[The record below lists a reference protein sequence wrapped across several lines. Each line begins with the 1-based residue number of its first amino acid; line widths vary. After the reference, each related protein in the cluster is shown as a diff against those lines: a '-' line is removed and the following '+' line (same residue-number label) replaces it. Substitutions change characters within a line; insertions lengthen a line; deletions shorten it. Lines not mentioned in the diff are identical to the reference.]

1 LRKNKV
7 KESNVSIEIFRA
19 TIRRSDSLNLVIL
32 LSLKSEKEI
41 SREDGNLVAEVLA
54 VDLEKKSS
62 VAYNKAK
69 I

>member
-1 LRKNKV
+1 MRKSKV

-19 TIRRSDSLNLVIL
+19 TIRRSDSLNSVIL

-41 SREDGNLVAEVLA
+41 SREGGNLVAEVLA